1 MTRRNIELIL
11 LLIASPLVILMFA
24 MLAINEGQALDM
36 QTLGVPIGIFGA
48 FIVAHIA
55 TRILAPE
62 ADPAILPIS
71 FALSGIGIAFITRVA
86 PFSDSPN
93 MAINQVIW
101 LFLGVV
107 LMIAVMAFLRNPD
120 RLANYKYTLAIVGV
134 ILLLSP
140 MIPGIGQEIYGSRIW
155 LHVGGFSFQPGEIAK
170 IIIVLFLAGYLAQN
184 REMLSVFTWHV
195 GPFRLPDIRTLL
207 PLLLMWGVAML
218 IVVFEKDLGSAL
230 VFAGTRKIRFA
241 GSFDRYRNVIGLRES
256 CSVKELAQRGS
267 ESVADVQRNVRKML
281 AKGMFRQATLDEAS
295 GLLLMTPEASES
307 HERELAEARRAERQQ
322 ALVQSASSKESAS
335 LTAEQQQLLDRGK
348 AFIAV
353 IREGNE
359 AIPDEETS
367 RTLDRIEHV
376 VTAILDAAAENP
388 ELIDDLD
395 RLLDYYL
402 PTTVKLLETYR
413 ELDSQPIQS
422 DNIVDSKREI
432 EKALDSL
439 SVAFEKL
446 LDSLFRDVAT
456 DVSSDITVLRTVL
469 AQEGLT
475 ESPFDKAR

>member
-1 MTRRNIELIL
+1 MNLRYASATTQRGGGIALVVAGVAVGIPLAAIGLIM
-11 LLIASPLVILMFA
+11 LLIK
-24 MLAINEGQALDM
+24 LAAA
-36 QTLGVPIGIFGA
+36 VPFIAAGAVFG
-48 FIVAHIA
+48 
-55 TRILAPE
+55 
-62 ADPAILPIS
+62 
-71 FALSGIGIAFITRVA
+71 G
-86 PFSDSPN
+86 
-93 MAINQVIW
+93 
-101 LFLGVV
+101 
-107 LMIAVMAFLRNPD
+107 
-120 RLANYKYTLAIVGV
+120 
-134 ILLLSP
+134 
-140 MIPGIGQEIYGSRIW
+140 
-155 LHVGGFSFQPGEIAK
+155 
-170 IIIVLFLAGYLAQN
+170 
-184 REMLSVFTWHV
+184 
-195 GPFRLPDIRTLL
+195 
-207 PLLLMWGVAML
+207 
-218 IVVFEKDLGSAL
+218 AL

-241 GSFDRYRNVIGLRES
+241 GAFDRYRNVIGLRES
-256 CSVKELAQRGS
+256 CSVKELVQRGS
-267 ESVADVQRNVRKML
+267 ESVADVQKNVRKML
-281 AKGMFRQATLDEAS
+281 AKGMFKQATLDEAS
-295 GLLLMTPEASES
+295 GLLLMTPEASET
-307 HERELAEARRAERQQ
+307 HERELAEARRAERQR
-322 ALVQSASSKESAS
+322 ALVQSTSSKESNP

-353 IREGNE
+353 IREGND

>member
-1 MTRRNIELIL
+1 MASSDNMADQVANAAQNAVKSSDFSDLQSAIERVAGAAAESIGRGIGQASDGIRRGQEQYALIQERKRKEELMNLRYASATTQRGGGIAL
-11 LLIASPLVILMFA
+11 VVAGVAVGVPLVAIGLIMLLIK
-24 MLAINEGQALDM
+24 LAAA
-36 QTLGVPIGIFGA
+36 VP
-48 FIVAHIA
+48 FIAA
-55 TRILAPE
+55 
-62 ADPAILPIS
+62 
-71 FALSGIGIAFITRVA
+71 
-86 PFSDSPN
+86 
-93 MAINQVIW
+93 
-101 LFLGVV
+101 GVV
-107 LMIAVMAFLRNPD
+107 L
-120 RLANYKYTLAIVGV
+120 
-134 ILLLSP
+134 
-140 MIPGIGQEIYGSRIW
+140 
-155 LHVGGFSFQPGEIAK
+155 GG
-170 IIIVLFLAGYLAQN
+170 
-184 REMLSVFTWHV
+184 
-195 GPFRLPDIRTLL
+195 
-207 PLLLMWGVAML
+207 
-218 IVVFEKDLGSAL
+218 AL
-230 VFAGTRKIRFA
+230 VLAGTRKIRFA
-241 GSFDRYRNVIGLRES
+241 GAFDRYRNAIGLRES

-267 ESVADVQRNVRKML
+267 ESVADVQKNVRKML
-281 AKGMFRQATLDEAS
+281 TKGMFKQATLDEAS
-295 GLLLMTPEASES
+295 GLLLMTSAASES
-307 HERELAEARRAERQQ
+307 YERELAEARRAERQQ
-322 ALVQSASSKESAS
+322 ALVQSASSKESAP

-348 AFIAV
+348 AFIAL

-359 AIPDEETS
+359 AIPDEEIS

-376 VTAILDAAAENP
+376 VAAILDAAAENP

>member
-1 MTRRNIELIL
+1 MASLDNMADQVANAAQNAVKSSDFSDLQSTIERVAGAAAESIGRGIAQASDGIRRGQEQYALIQERKRKEELMNLRYASATTQRGGGIAL
-11 LLIASPLVILMFA
+11 VVAGVAVGIPLAAIGLIMLLIK
-24 MLAINEGQALDM
+24 LAAAVPFIAAGAV
-36 QTLGVPIGIFGA
+36 LGG
-48 FIVAHIA
+48 
-55 TRILAPE
+55 
-62 ADPAILPIS
+62 
-71 FALSGIGIAFITRVA
+71 
-86 PFSDSPN
+86 
-93 MAINQVIW
+93 
-101 LFLGVV
+101 
-107 LMIAVMAFLRNPD
+107 
-120 RLANYKYTLAIVGV
+120 
-134 ILLLSP
+134 
-140 MIPGIGQEIYGSRIW
+140 
-155 LHVGGFSFQPGEIAK
+155 
-170 IIIVLFLAGYLAQN
+170 
-184 REMLSVFTWHV
+184 
-195 GPFRLPDIRTLL
+195 
-207 PLLLMWGVAML
+207 
-218 IVVFEKDLGSAL
+218 AL

-241 GSFDRYRNVIGLRES
+241 GTFDRYRNVIGLRES

-281 AKGMFRQATLDEAS
+281 AKGMFKQATLDEAS

-307 HERELAEARRAERQQ
+307 HERELAEAHRAERQQ
-322 ALVQSASSKESAS
+322 ALVQSAGSKETS

-348 AFIAV
+348 AFIAL

-359 AIPDEETS
+359 AIPDEEIS

>member
-1 MTRRNIELIL
+1 MASSDNMADQVANAAQNAVKSSDFSDLQSTIERVAGVAAESIGRGIAQASDGIRRGQEQYALIQERKRKEELMNLRYASATTQRGGGIAL
-11 LLIASPLVILMFA
+11 VVAGVAVGIPLVAIGLIMLLIK
-24 MLAINEGQALDM
+24 LAAA
-36 QTLGVPIGIFGA
+36 VP
-48 FIVAHIA
+48 FIAA
-55 TRILAPE
+55 
-62 ADPAILPIS
+62 
-71 FALSGIGIAFITRVA
+71 
-86 PFSDSPN
+86 
-93 MAINQVIW
+93 
-101 LFLGVV
+101 
-107 LMIAVMAFLRNPD
+107 
-120 RLANYKYTLAIVGV
+120 
-134 ILLLSP
+134 
-140 MIPGIGQEIYGSRIW
+140 
-155 LHVGGFSFQPGEIAK
+155 
-170 IIIVLFLAGYLAQN
+170 
-184 REMLSVFTWHV
+184 
-195 GPFRLPDIRTLL
+195 
-207 PLLLMWGVAML
+207 GVA
-218 IVVFEKDLGSAL
+218 LGGAL
-230 VFAGTRKIRFA
+230 VFTGARKIRFA
-241 GSFDRYRNVIGLRES
+241 GAFDRYRNAIGLNES
-256 CSVKELAQRGS
+256 YSLKELAQRGS

-281 AKGMFRQATLDEAS
+281 AKGMFKQATLDEAS
-295 GLLLMTPEASES
+295 GLLLMTPEACES
-307 HERELAEARRAERQQ
+307 HERELAEARRTERQQ
-322 ALVQSASSKESAS
+322 ALVQSAGSKESAT

-348 AFIAV
+348 VFIAV

-422 DNIVDSKREI
+422 GNIVDSKREI

>member
-1 MTRRNIELIL
+1 MASSDNMADQVANAAQNAVKSSDFSDLQSTIERVAGAAAESIGRGIAQASDGIRRGQEQYALIQERKRKEELMNLRYASATTQRGGGIAL
-11 LLIASPLVILMFA
+11 VVAGVAVGIPLAARGLIMLLI
-24 MLAINEGQALDM
+24 MLAAAVPFIAAGAV
-36 QTLGVPIGIFGA
+36 LGG
-48 FIVAHIA
+48 
-55 TRILAPE
+55 
-62 ADPAILPIS
+62 
-71 FALSGIGIAFITRVA
+71 
-86 PFSDSPN
+86 
-93 MAINQVIW
+93 
-101 LFLGVV
+101 
-107 LMIAVMAFLRNPD
+107 
-120 RLANYKYTLAIVGV
+120 
-134 ILLLSP
+134 
-140 MIPGIGQEIYGSRIW
+140 
-155 LHVGGFSFQPGEIAK
+155 
-170 IIIVLFLAGYLAQN
+170 
-184 REMLSVFTWHV
+184 
-195 GPFRLPDIRTLL
+195 
-207 PLLLMWGVAML
+207 
-218 IVVFEKDLGSAL
+218 AL

-241 GSFDRYRNVIGLRES
+241 GAFDRYRNVIGLRES

-267 ESVADVQRNVRKML
+267 ESVADVQKNVRKML
-281 AKGMFRQATLDEAS
+281 AKGMFKQATLDEAS

-322 ALVQSASSKESAS
+322 ALMQSASSKESS

-348 AFIAV
+348 AFIAL

-359 AIPDEETS
+359 AIPDEEIS

>member
-1 MTRRNIELIL
+1 
-11 LLIASPLVILMFA
+11 
-24 MLAINEGQALDM
+24 
-36 QTLGVPIGIFGA
+36 
-48 FIVAHIA
+48 
-55 TRILAPE
+55 
-62 ADPAILPIS
+62 
-71 FALSGIGIAFITRVA
+71 
-86 PFSDSPN
+86 
-93 MAINQVIW
+93 
-101 LFLGVV
+101 
-107 LMIAVMAFLRNPD
+107 
-120 RLANYKYTLAIVGV
+120 
-134 ILLLSP
+134 
-140 MIPGIGQEIYGSRIW
+140 
-155 LHVGGFSFQPGEIAK
+155 
-170 IIIVLFLAGYLAQN
+170 
-184 REMLSVFTWHV
+184 
-195 GPFRLPDIRTLL
+195 
-207 PLLLMWGVAML
+207 
-218 IVVFEKDLGSAL
+218 
-230 VFAGTRKIRFA
+230 
-241 GSFDRYRNVIGLRES
+241 
-256 CSVKELAQRGS
+256 
-267 ESVADVQRNVRKML
+267 ML
-281 AKGMFRQATLDEAS
+281 AKGMFKQATLDEAS

-322 ALVQSASSKESAS
+322 ALVQSAGSKESAS

-348 AFIAV
+348 AFIAL

-359 AIPDEETS
+359 AIPDEEIS

>member
-1 MTRRNIELIL
+1 MASSDNMADQVANAAQNAVKSSDFSDLQSTIERVAGAAAESIGRGIAQASDGIRRGQEQYALIQERKRKEELMNLRYASATTQRGGGIAL
-11 LLIASPLVILMFA
+11 VVAGVAVGIPLVAIGLIMLLIK
-24 MLAINEGQALDM
+24 LAAA
-36 QTLGVPIGIFGA
+36 VPFIAAGA
-48 FIVAHIA
+48 V
-55 TRILAPE
+55 
-62 ADPAILPIS
+62 
-71 FALSGIGIAFITRVA
+71 
-86 PFSDSPN
+86 
-93 MAINQVIW
+93 
-101 LFLGVV
+101 
-107 LMIAVMAFLRNPD
+107 
-120 RLANYKYTLAIVGV
+120 
-134 ILLLSP
+134 
-140 MIPGIGQEIYGSRIW
+140 
-155 LHVGGFSFQPGEIAK
+155 
-170 IIIVLFLAGYLAQN
+170 
-184 REMLSVFTWHV
+184 
-195 GPFRLPDIRTLL
+195 
-207 PLLLMWGVAML
+207 
-218 IVVFEKDLGSAL
+218 LGSAL

-241 GSFDRYRNVIGLRES
+241 GAFDRYRNAIGLRES
-256 CSVKELAQRGS
+256 YSLNELAQRGS

-281 AKGMFRQATLDEAS
+281 
-295 GLLLMTPEASES
+295 
-307 HERELAEARRAERQQ
+307 
-322 ALVQSASSKESAS
+322 VQSAGSKESAT
-335 LTAEQQQLLDRGK
+335 LTAEQQQILDRGK
-348 AFIAV
+348 VFIAV
-353 IREGNE
+353 IREGND

>member
-1 MTRRNIELIL
+1 MASSDNMADQVANAAQNAAKSRDFSDLQSTIERVAGAAAESIGRGIAQASDGIRRGQEQYALIQERKRKEELMNL
-11 LLIASPLVILMFA
+11 RYASATTQRGGGIALVVAGVAVGIPLVAIGLI
-24 MLAINEGQALDM
+24 MLLVK
-36 QTLGVPIGIFGA
+36 LS
-48 FIVAHIA
+48 VA
-55 TRILAPE
+55 
-62 ADPAILPIS
+62 
-71 FALSGIGIAFITRVA
+71 A
-86 PFSDSPN
+86 PFI
-93 MAINQVIW
+93 AAGA
-101 LFLGVV
+101 LF
-107 LMIAVMAFLRNPD
+107 
-120 RLANYKYTLAIVGV
+120 
-134 ILLLSP
+134 
-140 MIPGIGQEIYGSRIW
+140 
-155 LHVGGFSFQPGEIAK
+155 GG
-170 IIIVLFLAGYLAQN
+170 
-184 REMLSVFTWHV
+184 
-195 GPFRLPDIRTLL
+195 
-207 PLLLMWGVAML
+207 
-218 IVVFEKDLGSAL
+218 AL
-230 VFAGTRKIRFA
+230 VFAGTRKIRLA
-241 GSFDRYRNVIGLRES
+241 GVFERYRNAIGLRES

-281 AKGMFRQATLDEAS
+281 AKGMFKQATLDEAS

-307 HERELAEARRAERQQ
+307 HERELAEAHRAERQQ
-322 ALVQSASSKESAS
+322 ALVQSAGSKETS

-348 AFIAV
+348 AFIAL

-359 AIPDEETS
+359 AIPDEEIS

-388 ELIDDLD
+388 ELIGDLD

-475 ESPFDKAR
+475 ESPFDKA

>member
-1 MTRRNIELIL
+1 MASSDNMADQVANAAQNAVKSSDFSDLQSTIERVAGAAAESIGRGIAQASDGIRRGQEQYALIQERKRKEELMNL
-11 LLIASPLVILMFA
+11 RYASATTQRGGGIALVVAGVAVGIPLVAIGLI
-24 MLAINEGQALDM
+24 MLLVK
-36 QTLGVPIGIFGA
+36 LS
-48 FIVAHIA
+48 VAAPFIA
-55 TRILAPE
+55 TG
-62 ADPAILPIS
+62 
-71 FALSGIGIAFITRVA
+71 ALF
-86 PFSDSPN
+86 
-93 MAINQVIW
+93 
-101 LFLGVV
+101 
-107 LMIAVMAFLRNPD
+107 
-120 RLANYKYTLAIVGV
+120 
-134 ILLLSP
+134 
-140 MIPGIGQEIYGSRIW
+140 
-155 LHVGGFSFQPGEIAK
+155 GG
-170 IIIVLFLAGYLAQN
+170 
-184 REMLSVFTWHV
+184 
-195 GPFRLPDIRTLL
+195 
-207 PLLLMWGVAML
+207 
-218 IVVFEKDLGSAL
+218 AL
-230 VFAGTRKIRFA
+230 VFAGTRKIRLA
-241 GSFDRYRNVIGLRES
+241 GVFERYRNVIGLREL

-267 ESVADVQRNVRKML
+267 ESVADVQKNVRKML
-281 AKGMFRQATLDEAS
+281 AKGMFKQATLDEAS
-295 GLLLMTPEASES
+295 GLLLMTSEASES

-322 ALVQSASSKESAS
+322 ALVQSASSKSAP
-335 LTAEQQQLLDRGK
+335 LTAEQQKLLDRGR
-348 AFIAV
+348 AFIEL
-353 IREGNE
+353 IREGND
-359 AIPDEETS
+359 AIPGEEIS

>member
-1 MTRRNIELIL
+1 MASSDNMADQVANAAQNAVKSRDFSDLQSTIERVACAAAESIGRGIAQASDGIRRGQEQYALIQERKRKEELMKL
-11 LLIASPLVILMFA
+11 RYASATTQRGGGIALVVAGVAVGIPLVAIGLI
-24 MLAINEGQALDM
+24 MLLVK
-36 QTLGVPIGIFGA
+36 LS
-48 FIVAHIA
+48 VA
-55 TRILAPE
+55 
-62 ADPAILPIS
+62 
-71 FALSGIGIAFITRVA
+71 A
-86 PFSDSPN
+86 PFI
-93 MAINQVIW
+93 AAGA
-101 LFLGVV
+101 LF
-107 LMIAVMAFLRNPD
+107 
-120 RLANYKYTLAIVGV
+120 
-134 ILLLSP
+134 
-140 MIPGIGQEIYGSRIW
+140 
-155 LHVGGFSFQPGEIAK
+155 GG
-170 IIIVLFLAGYLAQN
+170 
-184 REMLSVFTWHV
+184 
-195 GPFRLPDIRTLL
+195 
-207 PLLLMWGVAML
+207 
-218 IVVFEKDLGSAL
+218 AL
-230 VFAGTRKIRFA
+230 VFAGTRKIRLA
-241 GSFDRYRNVIGLRES
+241 GVFERYRNVIGLRES

-267 ESVADVQRNVRKML
+267 ESVADVQKNVRKML

-295 GLLLMTPEASES
+295 GLLLMTSEASES

-322 ALVQSASSKESAS
+322 ALVQSAGSKETS

-348 AFIAV
+348 AFIEL

-359 AIPDEETS
+359 AIPDEEIS

-376 VTAILDAAAENP
+376 VSAILDAAAENP

-422 DNIVDSKREI
+422 DNIVDSKHEI

>member
-1 MTRRNIELIL
+1 MASSDNMADQVANAAQNAVKSRDFSDLQSTIERVAGAAAESIGRGIAQASDGIRRGQEQYALIQERKRKEELMKL
-11 LLIASPLVILMFA
+11 RYASATTQRGGGIALVVAGVAVGIPLVAIGLI
-24 MLAINEGQALDM
+24 MLLVK
-36 QTLGVPIGIFGA
+36 LS
-48 FIVAHIA
+48 VA
-55 TRILAPE
+55 
-62 ADPAILPIS
+62 
-71 FALSGIGIAFITRVA
+71 A
-86 PFSDSPN
+86 PFI
-93 MAINQVIW
+93 AAGA
-101 LFLGVV
+101 LF
-107 LMIAVMAFLRNPD
+107 
-120 RLANYKYTLAIVGV
+120 
-134 ILLLSP
+134 
-140 MIPGIGQEIYGSRIW
+140 
-155 LHVGGFSFQPGEIAK
+155 GG
-170 IIIVLFLAGYLAQN
+170 
-184 REMLSVFTWHV
+184 
-195 GPFRLPDIRTLL
+195 
-207 PLLLMWGVAML
+207 
-218 IVVFEKDLGSAL
+218 AL
-230 VFAGTRKIRFA
+230 VFAGTRKIRLA
-241 GSFDRYRNVIGLRES
+241 GVFERYRNAIGLRES

-281 AKGMFRQATLDEAS
+281 AKGMFKQATFDEAS
-295 GLLLMTPEASES
+295 GLLLMTSEASES

-322 ALVQSASSKESAS
+322 ALVQSAGSKETS

-348 AFIAV
+348 AFIAL

-359 AIPDEETS
+359 AIPDEEIS

>member
-1 MTRRNIELIL
+1 MASSDNMADQVANAAQNAVKSSDFSDLQSTIERVAGAAAESIGRGIAQASDGIRRGQEQYALIQERKRKEELMNLRYASATTQRGGGIAL
-11 LLIASPLVILMFA
+11 VVAGVAVGIPLAAIGLIMLLIK
-24 MLAINEGQALDM
+24 LAAAVPFIAAGAV
-36 QTLGVPIGIFGA
+36 LGG
-48 FIVAHIA
+48 
-55 TRILAPE
+55 
-62 ADPAILPIS
+62 
-71 FALSGIGIAFITRVA
+71 
-86 PFSDSPN
+86 
-93 MAINQVIW
+93 
-101 LFLGVV
+101 
-107 LMIAVMAFLRNPD
+107 
-120 RLANYKYTLAIVGV
+120 
-134 ILLLSP
+134 
-140 MIPGIGQEIYGSRIW
+140 
-155 LHVGGFSFQPGEIAK
+155 
-170 IIIVLFLAGYLAQN
+170 
-184 REMLSVFTWHV
+184 
-195 GPFRLPDIRTLL
+195 
-207 PLLLMWGVAML
+207 
-218 IVVFEKDLGSAL
+218 AL

-241 GSFDRYRNVIGLRES
+241 GAFDRYRNVIGLRES

-267 ESVADVQRNVRKML
+267 ESVADVQKNVRKML
-281 AKGMFRQATLDEAS
+281 AKGMFKQATLDEAS

-322 ALVQSASSKESAS
+322 ALMQSASSKESS

-348 AFIAV
+348 AFIAL

-359 AIPDEETS
+359 AIPDEEIS

>member
-1 MTRRNIELIL
+1 MASSDNMADQVANAAQNAVKSGDFSDLQSTIERVAGAAAESIGRGIAQASDGIRRGQEQYALIQERKRKEKL
-11 LLIASPLVILMFA
+11 MNLRYASATTQRGGGIALVVAGVAVGIPLVAIGLI
-24 MLAINEGQALDM
+24 MLLVK
-36 QTLGVPIGIFGA
+36 LS
-48 FIVAHIA
+48 VA
-55 TRILAPE
+55 
-62 ADPAILPIS
+62 
-71 FALSGIGIAFITRVA
+71 A
-86 PFSDSPN
+86 PFI
-93 MAINQVIW
+93 AAGA
-101 LFLGVV
+101 LF
-107 LMIAVMAFLRNPD
+107 
-120 RLANYKYTLAIVGV
+120 
-134 ILLLSP
+134 
-140 MIPGIGQEIYGSRIW
+140 
-155 LHVGGFSFQPGEIAK
+155 GG
-170 IIIVLFLAGYLAQN
+170 
-184 REMLSVFTWHV
+184 
-195 GPFRLPDIRTLL
+195 
-207 PLLLMWGVAML
+207 
-218 IVVFEKDLGSAL
+218 AL
-230 VFAGTRKIRFA
+230 VFAGTRKIRLA
-241 GSFDRYRNVIGLRES
+241 GVFERYRNAIGLRES
-256 CSVKELAQRGS
+256 CSVKELAQRSS
-267 ESVADVQRNVRKML
+267 ESVADVQKNVRKML
-281 AKGMFRQATLDEAS
+281 AKGMFKQATLDEAS

-307 HERELAEARRAERQQ
+307 HERELAEARRAKRQE
-322 ALVQSASSKESAS
+322 ALVQSASSKESAP

-353 IREGNE
+353 IREGND
-359 AIPDEETS
+359 AIPDEEIS

-376 VTAILDAAAENP
+376 VSAILDAAAENP

>member
-1 MTRRNIELIL
+1 MASSDNMADQVANAAQNAVKSRDFSDLQSTIERVAGAAAESIGRGIAQASDGIRRGQEQYALIQERKRKEELMKLRYASATTQRGGGIAL
-11 LLIASPLVILMFA
+11 VVAGVAVGIPLAAIGLIMLLIK
-24 MLAINEGQALDM
+24 LAAA
-36 QTLGVPIGIFGA
+36 VPFIAAGAVFG
-48 FIVAHIA
+48 
-55 TRILAPE
+55 
-62 ADPAILPIS
+62 
-71 FALSGIGIAFITRVA
+71 G
-86 PFSDSPN
+86 
-93 MAINQVIW
+93 
-101 LFLGVV
+101 
-107 LMIAVMAFLRNPD
+107 
-120 RLANYKYTLAIVGV
+120 
-134 ILLLSP
+134 
-140 MIPGIGQEIYGSRIW
+140 
-155 LHVGGFSFQPGEIAK
+155 
-170 IIIVLFLAGYLAQN
+170 
-184 REMLSVFTWHV
+184 
-195 GPFRLPDIRTLL
+195 
-207 PLLLMWGVAML
+207 
-218 IVVFEKDLGSAL
+218 AL

-241 GSFDRYRNVIGLRES
+241 GAFDRYRNVIGLRES

-267 ESVADVQRNVRKML
+267 ESVADVQKNVRKML
-281 AKGMFRQATLDEAS
+281 AKGMFKQATLDEAS

-307 HERELAEARRAERQQ
+307 HERELAEARCAERQQ
-322 ALVQSASSKESAS
+322 ALVQSAGSKETS

-348 AFIAV
+348 AFIAL

-359 AIPDEETS
+359 AIPDEEIS

>member
-1 MTRRNIELIL
+1 MASSDNMADQVANAAQNAVKSSDFSDLQSTIERVAGAAAESIGHGIAQASDGIRRGQEQYALIQERKRKEELMNLRYASATTQRGGGIAL
-11 LLIASPLVILMFA
+11 VVAGVAVGIPLVAIGLIMLLIK
-24 MLAINEGQALDM
+24 LAAAVPFIAAGAV
-36 QTLGVPIGIFGA
+36 LGG
-48 FIVAHIA
+48 
-55 TRILAPE
+55 
-62 ADPAILPIS
+62 
-71 FALSGIGIAFITRVA
+71 
-86 PFSDSPN
+86 
-93 MAINQVIW
+93 
-101 LFLGVV
+101 
-107 LMIAVMAFLRNPD
+107 
-120 RLANYKYTLAIVGV
+120 
-134 ILLLSP
+134 
-140 MIPGIGQEIYGSRIW
+140 
-155 LHVGGFSFQPGEIAK
+155 
-170 IIIVLFLAGYLAQN
+170 
-184 REMLSVFTWHV
+184 
-195 GPFRLPDIRTLL
+195 
-207 PLLLMWGVAML
+207 
-218 IVVFEKDLGSAL
+218 AL

-241 GSFDRYRNVIGLRES
+241 GAFDRYRNAIGLRES
-256 CSVKELAQRGS
+256 YSLKELAQRGS

-281 AKGMFRQATLDEAS
+281 AKGMFKQATLDEAS
-295 GLLLMTPEASES
+295 GLLLMTPEACES

-322 ALVQSASSKESAS
+322 ALVQSAGSKESAA

-353 IREGNE
+353 IREGND

-376 VTAILDAAAENP
+376 VTAILDAAAEKP

-475 ESPFDKAR
+475 ESPFDKSR

>member
-1 MTRRNIELIL
+1 MASSDNMADQVANAAQNAVKSSDFSDLQSTIERVAGAAAESIGRGIAQASDGIRRGQEQYALIQERKRKEELMNLRYASATTQRGGGIAL
-11 LLIASPLVILMFA
+11 VVAGVAVGIPLAAIGLIMLLIKIAAAVPFIAAGAV
-24 MLAINEGQALDM
+24 
-36 QTLGVPIGIFGA
+36 LGG
-48 FIVAHIA
+48 
-55 TRILAPE
+55 
-62 ADPAILPIS
+62 
-71 FALSGIGIAFITRVA
+71 
-86 PFSDSPN
+86 
-93 MAINQVIW
+93 
-101 LFLGVV
+101 
-107 LMIAVMAFLRNPD
+107 
-120 RLANYKYTLAIVGV
+120 
-134 ILLLSP
+134 
-140 MIPGIGQEIYGSRIW
+140 
-155 LHVGGFSFQPGEIAK
+155 
-170 IIIVLFLAGYLAQN
+170 
-184 REMLSVFTWHV
+184 
-195 GPFRLPDIRTLL
+195 
-207 PLLLMWGVAML
+207 
-218 IVVFEKDLGSAL
+218 AL

-241 GSFDRYRNVIGLRES
+241 GAFDRYRNVIGLRES

-281 AKGMFRQATLDEAS
+281 AKGMFKQATLDEAS

-307 HERELAEARRAERQQ
+307 HERELAEAHRAERQQ
-322 ALVQSASSKESAS
+322 ALVQSAGSKETS

-348 AFIAV
+348 AFIAL

-359 AIPDEETS
+359 AIPDEEIS

>member
-1 MTRRNIELIL
+1 MASSDNMADQVANAAQNAVKSSDFSDLQSTIERVAGAAAESIGRGIAQASDGIRRGQEQYALIQERKRKEKL
-11 LLIASPLVILMFA
+11 MNLRYASATTQRGGGIALVVAGVAVGIPLVAIGLI
-24 MLAINEGQALDM
+24 MLL
-36 QTLGVPIGIFGA
+36 
-48 FIVAHIA
+48 VA
-55 TRILAPE
+55 
-62 ADPAILPIS
+62 
-71 FALSGIGIAFITRVA
+71 A
-86 PFSDSPN
+86 PFI
-93 MAINQVIW
+93 AAGA
-101 LFLGVV
+101 LF
-107 LMIAVMAFLRNPD
+107 
-120 RLANYKYTLAIVGV
+120 
-134 ILLLSP
+134 
-140 MIPGIGQEIYGSRIW
+140 
-155 LHVGGFSFQPGEIAK
+155 GG
-170 IIIVLFLAGYLAQN
+170 
-184 REMLSVFTWHV
+184 
-195 GPFRLPDIRTLL
+195 
-207 PLLLMWGVAML
+207 
-218 IVVFEKDLGSAL
+218 AL
-230 VFAGTRKIRFA
+230 VFAGTRKIRLA
-241 GSFDRYRNVIGLRES
+241 GVFERYRNAIGLRES
-256 CSVKELAQRGS
+256 CSVKELAQKSS
-267 ESVADVQRNVRKML
+267 ESVADVQKNVRKML
-281 AKGMFRQATLDEAS
+281 AKGMFKQATLDEAS

-307 HERELAEARRAERQQ
+307 YERELAEARRAERQE
-322 ALVQSASSKESAS
+322 ALVQSACSKESAP

-348 AFIAV
+348 AFIEL
-353 IREGNE
+353 IREGND
-359 AIPDEETS
+359 AIPDEEIS